1 MAEGEGVEPSTHEV
15 GPVFET
21 GCAPPRTTFRF
32 YEHSTNWSG
41 WLDSNQRPPASEA
54 GTLAGLSYTL
64 SEHDP
69 EKPAPD
75 LIRGGNRFSEKIMLK
90 SLETGAP

>member
-64 SEHDP
+64 SLGKLALRREI
-69 EKPAPD
+69 ESLSPD
-75 LIRGGNRFSEKIMLK
+75 R
-90 SLETGAP
+90 